1 MNPANVAI
9 LVFVLLCIAILIGH
23 RLRRLVPADHLISD
37 TRETLKLAAG
47 LIGTMAALVLGLLVS
62 SAKSSYDDERTEVI
76 QMAAKVSFLN
86 RVLPLYGP
94 SAADVRTQLRSA
106 VEDAI
111 RRLWPD
117 EKNLPANGTRR
128 R

>member
-47 LIGTMAALVLGLLVS
+47 LIGTMAALVVGLLVS
-62 SAKSSYDDERTEVI
+62 SAKSS
-76 QMAAKVSFLN
+76 
-86 RVLPLYGP
+86 
-94 SAADVRTQLRSA
+94 
-106 VEDAI
+106 
-111 RRLWPD
+111 
-117 EKNLPANGTRR
+117 
-128 R
+128 